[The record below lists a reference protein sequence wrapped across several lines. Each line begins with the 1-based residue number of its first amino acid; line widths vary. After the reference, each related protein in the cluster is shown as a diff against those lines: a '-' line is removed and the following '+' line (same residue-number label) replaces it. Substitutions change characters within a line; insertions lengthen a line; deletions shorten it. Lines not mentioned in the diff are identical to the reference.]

1 MSDAAGRLPAT
12 GVEER
17 ILAEH
22 RKIRELVQGIEGS
35 RNLAEL
41 LDLLQEFRTVLELH
55 FMTEE
60 APDGFFDSLRNT
72 GSRPLT
78 KVDQLEKEHWALL
91 AQLDRVSEGTRACLT
106 GPVAAVLTEARA
118 LARRIRA
125 HEAAENAL
133 LLDTVYTDLGQGG

>member
-1 MSDAAGRLPAT
+1 MTEAGGKAPAT
-12 GVEER
+12 GVEEQ

-22 RKIRELVQGIEGS
+22 RKIRELGQRIENS
-35 RNLAEL
+35 RSLVEL
-41 LDLLQEFRTVLELH
+41 LELLKEFRALLELH
-55 FMTEE
+55 FMSEE
-60 APDGFFDSLRNT
+60 APEGFFDAMRNT
-72 GSRPLT
+72 ASRPLT

-91 AQLDRVSEGTRACLT
+91 AGLDRVSEGARVCLA

-118 LARRIRA
+118 LARRIRT

>member
-1 MSDAAGRLPAT
+1 MTDAGDKAPAT
-12 GVEER
+12 GLEEQ

-22 RKIRELVQGIEGS
+22 RTIRELGQRIENS
-35 RNLAEL
+35 RSLVEL
-41 LDLLQEFRTVLELH
+41 LELLKEFRALLELH
-55 FMTEE
+55 FMNEE
-60 APDGFFDSLRNT
+60 APEGFFDAMRNT

-91 AQLDRVSEGTRACLT
+91 ADLDRVSESARVCLA

-118 LARRIRA
+118 LTRRVRT

>member
-1 MSDAAGRLPAT
+1 MTDAGGNPSAT
-12 GVEER
+12 GVEEQ

-22 RKIRELVQGIEGS
+22 RKIRELVQRIENS
-35 RNLAEL
+35 HNLVEL
-41 LDLLQEFRTVLELH
+41 LHLLQEFRTLLELH
-55 FMTEE
+55 FMSEE
-60 APDGFFDSLRNT
+60 APDGFFDALRNT
-72 GSRPLT
+72 ASRPLT
-78 KVDQLEKEHWALL
+78 KVAQLEKEHWTLL
-91 AQLDRVSEGTRACLT
+91 AQLDRVSEGARVCLT

>member
-1 MSDAAGRLPAT
+1 MTDAGGKPQAT
-12 GVEER
+12 GVEEQ

-22 RKIRELVQGIEGS
+22 RKIRELVQRIENS
-35 RNLAEL
+35 RSPVEL
-41 LDLLQEFRTVLELH
+41 VELLQEFRALLELH
-55 FMTEE
+55 FMSEE
-60 APDGFFDSLRNT
+60 APEGFFDAMRNT
-72 GSRPLT
+72 ASRPLT

-91 AQLDRVSEGTRACLT
+91 AELDRVSEGARVCLA

-118 LARRIRA
+118 LARRIRT